1 MKLSSI
7 ENGTFKALIDNL
19 INHEDFLITINEAEK
34 YWKLKR
40 MMKSERG
47 DKDWDKRW

>member
-34 YWKLKR
+34 YCKLK
-40 MMKSERG
+40 KKQKNDE
-47 DKDWDKRW
+47 KWKRW